1 MRSVFSLNLSFIL
14 LLSLSKITFCQQQEI
29 SITGFVS
36 DKITGESLIG
46 TNILIYKDTLKLSS
60 DFIYGV
66 ATNNF
71 GYYVIPKLKRDK
83 YYIFFRHL
91 GYRVSIKEIDLNV
104 QESNLNYNVQ
114 LEPENIKLN
123 EIIVEGEKIDKNV
136 LSTIDVSPELLTKL
150 PSMSG
155 EVDLF
160 RLLQLLPGVNKSSEL
175 SNGLYVR
182 GGSPDQTLTL
192 VDGSIIYNPSHI
204 GNIASTFNSNA
215 IHDVKLIKGAF
226 PAEYGGRLS
235 SVLDI
240 KLRSGTKEK
249 EKGTLGVGV
258 INSFFNFEGPL
269 EKSATYMV
277 AGRIM
282 YYDLLQN
289 KFDKNST
296 VPRYTFHDL
305 NGKVN
310 YNLSES
316 SIISL
321 SAMYS
326 YDNMY
331 NPSADDIE
339 YDIEWENLN
348 VALNWLQI
356 NSKSLFLNS
365 LLSLTNYK
373 FSSKI
378 GIGTNTV
385 SSSSYYVN
393 PNLTDLIF
401 RQTAELNWAMNQKL
415 KTGFEISFHNYDLL
429 YNEYYDL
436 SYEQDPYAGKDINA
450 VEAALFLQNESVFF
464 NSLKTNLGGRLF
476 YFNDTNQL
484 TFEPRISLSYELFYG
499 LYLKGAAA
507 VANQYLHLITRN
519 DIALPS
525 DLWYPA
531 TANIQPSRSTQYV
544 FGIDKFFDEESYQ
557 TSIEFYYR
565 DMKNIYEFKN
575 SPEINPLNN
584 SIEDQFVQGVG
595 EAYGMELFFQKREG
609 KLIGWIGYTLAWT
622 KRKFDDLNLGRVFYP
637 KYDRRHDLS
646 LAATYSLN
654 DQITFGA
661 TFTYA
666 TGMRYNAPTGQF
678 IFNPIGISG
687 PAQVLLDYDD
697 LNTNKFPAY
706 HKLDLN
712 FNYKLRM
719 TKTELNFYINLYN
732 VYNRRNAYAQFIVFS
747 EDAEGNEKVML
758 KRISLFPFIPAAG
771 VSISF

>member
-697 LNTNKFPAY
+697 LNTNKFPDY

>member
-1 MRSVFSLNLSFIL
+1 MRSATLFIISLVIL
-14 LLSLSKITFCQQQEI
+14 LGFSDPNFSQVKDI
-29 SITGFVS
+29 SISGFIYDAV
-36 DKITGESLIG
+36 TGEALIG
-46 TNILIYKDTLKLSS
+46 TNILIYRDTLKVNSE
-60 DFIYGV
+60 FIYGT

-71 GYYVIPKLKRDK
+71 GYYVIPKLKRDN

-91 GYRVSIKEIDLNV
+91 GYRVSIKEVDLK
-104 QESNLNYNVQ
+104 QRESNLNFNVQ
-114 LEPENIKLN
+114 LEPENIKLD
-123 EIIVEGEKIDKNV
+123 EVVVEGEKIDKNV

-150 PSMSG
+150 PSMTG

-215 IHDVKLIKGAF
+215 IQDIKLIKGAF

-240 KLRSGTKEK
+240 RLRSGTKEK
-249 EKGTLGVGV
+249 EKGTIGVGV
-258 INSFFNFEGPL
+258 INSFFNLEGPL
-269 EKSATYMV
+269 ENSATFMV

-289 KFDKNST
+289 NFDKNST

-305 NGKVN
+305 NGKMN
-310 YNLSES
+310 FNLSES
-316 SIISL
+316 SILSL

-331 NPSADDIE
+331 NPSEDEIDYI
-339 YDIEWENLN
+339 IEWKNLN

-356 NSKSLFLNS
+356 NSKSLLLNS
-365 LLSLTNYK
+365 SLSFTNYE
-373 FSSKI
+373 FSSKV
-378 GIGTNTV
+378 GIGTNTL
-385 SSSSYYVN
+385 SSSSYYTN

-415 KTGFEISFHNYDLL
+415 KTGFEIAFHNYDLL

-436 SYEQDPYAGKDINA
+436 SYEQDPYAGEDINA

-476 YFNDTNQL
+476 YFNDTNQI
-484 TFEPRISLSYELFYG
+484 TFEPRVSVSYELMNGFYI
-499 LYLKGAAA
+499 KGAAA

-519 DIALPS
+519 DIALPT

-531 TANIQPSRSTQYV
+531 TENIRPSHSTQYV
-544 FGIDKFFDEESYQ
+544 FGIDKYFEDESFQ
-557 TSIEFYYR
+557 TSVEVYYR

-609 KLIGWIGYTLAWT
+609 NLIGWIGYTLSWT
-622 KRKFDDLNLGRVFYP
+622 KRRFDELNLGKVFYP

-646 LAATYSLN
+646 LAATYNLT
-654 DQITFGA
+654 DQITLGA

-666 TGMRYNAPTGQF
+666 TGMRYNAPSGQF
-678 IFNPIGISG
+678 VFNPIGVSG
-687 PAQVLLDYDD
+687 TSQILFNYDD
-697 LNTNKFPAY
+697 LNTYKFPAY

-712 FNYKLRM
+712 FNYKIRF

-732 VYNRRNAYAQFIVFS
+732 VYNRRNAYAQFLVFS
-747 EDAEGNEKVML
+747 EDADGNETIKL

>member
-1 MRSVFSLNLSFIL
+1 MRSVFSLNLSIIL
-14 LLSLSKITFCQQQEI
+14 LLSLSKITLCQQQEI

-71 GYYVIPKLKRDK
+71 GYYVIPKLKRNK

-160 RLLQLLPGVNKSSEL
+160 RLLQLLPGVSKSSEL

-269 EKSATYMV
+269 ENSATYMV

-365 LLSLTNYK
+365 LLSFTNYK

-476 YFNDTNQL
+476 YFNNTNQL

-654 DQITFGA
+654 DQITFGG

-687 PAQVLLDYDD
+687 LPQVLLDFDD

-719 TKTELNFYINLYN
+719 IKTELNFYINLYN

-771 VSISF
+771 VSIKF

>member
-1 MRSVFSLNLSFIL
+1 M
-14 LLSLSKITFCQQQEI
+14 
-29 SITGFVS
+29 
-36 DKITGESLIG
+36 
-46 TNILIYKDTLKLSS
+46 IYKDTLKLSS

-697 LNTNKFPAY
+697 LNTNKFPDY

>member
-1 MRSVFSLNLSFIL
+1 MRSVFSLNLSIIL
-14 LLSLSKITFCQQQEI
+14 LLSLSKITLCQQQEI

-71 GYYVIPKLKRDK
+71 GYYVIPKLKRNK

-91 GYRVSIKEIDLNV
+91 GYKVSIKEIDLNV

-114 LEPENIKLN
+114 LEAENIKLN

-160 RLLQLLPGVNKSSEL
+160 RLLQLLPGVSKSSEL

-204 GNIASTFNSNA
+204 GNIASRFNSNA

-269 EKSATYMV
+269 ENSATYMV

-348 VALNWLQI
+348 IALNWLQI

-365 LLSLTNYK
+365 LLSFTNYK

-499 LYLKGAAA
+499 LYIKGAAA

-771 VSISF
+771 VSFSF

>member
-1 MRSVFSLNLSFIL
+1 MRSVFSLNLSIIL
-14 LLSLSKITFCQQQEI
+14 LLSLSKITLCQQQEI

-71 GYYVIPKLKRDK
+71 GYYVIPKLKRNK

-91 GYRVSIKEIDLNV
+91 GYKVSIKEIDLNI
-104 QESNLNYNVQ
+104 QESNLNYNAQ

-160 RLLQLLPGVNKSSEL
+160 RLLQLLPGVSKSSEL

-269 EKSATYMV
+269 ENSATYMV

-365 LLSLTNYK
+365 LLSFTNYK

-484 TFEPRISLSYELFYG
+484 TFEPRISLSYELIYG

-544 FGIDKFFDEESYQ
+544 FGIDKYFDEESYQ

-697 LNTNKFPAY
+697 LNINKFPAY

>member
-1 MRSVFSLNLSFIL
+1 MRSVFSLNLSIIL
-14 LLSLSKITFCQQQEI
+14 LLSLSKITLCQQQEI

-46 TNILIYKDTLKLSS
+46 TNILIYKDTLRLSS

-71 GYYVIPKLKRDK
+71 GYYVIPKLKRNK

-160 RLLQLLPGVNKSSEL
+160 RLLQLLPGVSKSSEL

-269 EKSATYMV
+269 ENSATYMV

-365 LLSLTNYK
+365 LLSFTNYK

-499 LYLKGAAA
+499 LYIKGAAA

-687 PAQVLLDYDD
+687 PAQVLLDYDE

-712 FNYKLRM
+712 FNYKLKM

>member
-687 PAQVLLDYDD
+687 PPQVLLDYDD

-771 VSISF
+771 VSFSF

>member
-91 GYRVSIKEIDLNV
+91 GYKVSIKEIDLNI